1 MFTVSARNL
10 TRRAFMIPSSPILVR
25 HVEIDRFDPHPETS
39 HTEHGLAYLTGG
51 RLLLERGGPVEVKPG
66 TVALAPAGVPHR
78 SLGGSDVDLWMVQ
91 FCATCLHLDES
102 LPLMSPF
109 RRVRRGALPIVPIA
123 ETRRQRVLQL
133 YHELRDE
140 SERAVPE
147 SLDLMRS
154 LLLLLL
160 GEVQRAMPG
169 IRVATGK
176 GDLVSDA
183 LAFIQQRCFDPIS
196 LRDVAA
202 AVHRTPA
209 HVAAT
214 VKNATGYSV
223 GQWINA
229 GRVAEAA
236 ARLAHTDDSIGQ
248 IANHIGWQDKTHF
261 IRQFRRAYGMTPA
274 AWRREHR
281 AGHEYRVG

>member
-1 MFTVSARNL
+1 MLPA
-10 TRRAFMIPSSPILVR
+10 SPILVR
-25 HVEIDRFDPHPETS
+25 HIEISHSDPYQVRS
-39 HTEHGLAYLTGG
+39 HTEHGLAYITSG
-51 RLLLERGGPVEVKPG
+51 RLLLEHGGPVEVG
-66 TVALAPAGVPHR
+66 QGAVALVPAGVPHR
-78 SLGGSDVDLWMVQ
+78 SLGAQDAHLWMVR
-91 FCATCLHLDES
+91 FCATCLRLDES
-102 LPLMSPF
+102 LPLMGPF
-109 RRVRRGALPIVPIA
+109 RRVRRGALPVVPIA
-123 ETRRQRVLQL
+123 EPRRRRVLGL
-133 YHELRDE
+133 YHELQDE
-140 SERAVPE
+140 SERVAPE
-147 SLDLMRS
+147 ALDLMRS

-169 IRVATGK
+169 VRVATGR
-176 GDLVSDA
+176 GGLVADA
-183 LAFIQQRCFDPIS
+183 LEFIQQRCFEPIS

-223 GQWINA
+223 GRWINA

-261 IRQFRRAYGMTPA
+261 IRQFRRAYGITPA

-281 AGHEYRVG
+281 ASHDDAAR